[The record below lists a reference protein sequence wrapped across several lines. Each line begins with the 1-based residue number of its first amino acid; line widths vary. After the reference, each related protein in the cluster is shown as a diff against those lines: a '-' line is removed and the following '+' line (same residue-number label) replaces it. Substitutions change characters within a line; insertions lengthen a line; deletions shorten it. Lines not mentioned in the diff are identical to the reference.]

1 MAGTRR
7 RLDLSADELTE
18 KEAREFSLAPV
29 QKRSW
34 HAKTKPKPKKGW
46 FIAGPYPWDQ
56 YRLAASLSGPAL
68 VLWQLI
74 HHQTRMRKA
83 EEITLPRWM
92 LNDIGI
98 GHETKRRALS
108 ALERVGLIRVRQPG
122 KGRSVLL
129 SLVGLPVEDETADDD
144 RDSDL
149 A

>member
-7 RLDLSADELTE
+7 RFDLSADELSE
-18 KEAREFSLAPV
+18 KEAREFSLALV

-34 HAKTKPKPKKGW
+34 SAKVKPKKGW
-46 FIAGPYPWDQ
+46 FITGPYPWDQ
-56 YRLAASLSGPAL
+56 YRLAASLSGSAL

-92 LNDIGI
+92 LDDIGI
-98 GHETKRRALS
+98 GHETKRRALR
-108 ALERVGLIRVRQPG
+108 ALERVGLIRVRLAG

-129 SLVGLPVEDETADDD
+129 SLVRLPVEDEAADDD
-144 RDSDL
+144 SDSNL